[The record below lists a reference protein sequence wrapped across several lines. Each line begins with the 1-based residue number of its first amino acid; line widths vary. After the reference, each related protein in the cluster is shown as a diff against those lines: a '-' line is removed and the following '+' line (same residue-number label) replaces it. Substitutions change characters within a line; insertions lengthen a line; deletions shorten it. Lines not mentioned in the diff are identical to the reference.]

1 MHFSF
6 HNVIG
11 YLAHWRFYLK
21 ALGKWLLLAVVTG
34 LACGLVGAA
43 FHIGVSQATALR
55 AAHGWLI
62 FLLPLAGIAIVWLY
76 RTLKTEGIGTNNI
89 LDEVQHGEGVTLRLL
104 PSIFLATVLT
114 HLTGGSA
121 GREGAALQM
130 GGALGYTA
138 GWLLHL
144 DDRDMRTATMIGMAA
159 FFTALFGT
167 PLAATVFALEVISVG
182 LIYHAALLP
191 CLTASLTAFG
201 VTHLLGIAPEHFE
214 VSVPALS
221 LPALLA
227 VAALSLLCALLSVL
241 FCEVIHVTEHLL
253 AHYLPNPYIRAFAG
267 GLVLIA
273 LTLLV
278 GTRDYNGAG
287 MNVIA
292 RAIEEGQ
299 TAPLAFLLKLLF
311 TAITLGAGFKGGEVV
326 PSFFVGATFGCLAG
340 PWLGLEPGF
349 AAALGLVAVF
359 CGAVNC
365 PLASIFLALELF
377 GSEGVLFYALACA
390 LSFVL
395 SGYSGLYGSQRIL
408 YDKLKARFIDVHTN
422 AYHEGQTPEGGAK
435 D

>member
-1 MHFSF
+1 MHFGIDRAVS
-6 HNVIG
+6 
-11 YLAHWRFYLK
+11 YLAHWRHYLK
-21 ALGKWLLLAVVTG
+21 ALGKWLVLALITG
-34 LACGLVGAA
+34 VACGLVGAA
-43 FHIGVSQATALR
+43 FHIGVSRATALR

-62 FLLPLAGIAIVWLY
+62 FLLPIAGIAIVWLY
-76 RTLKTEGIGTNNI
+76 RALGTEGLGTNAI

-130 GGALGYTA
+130 GGALGYSA
-138 GWLLHL
+138 GRLLRL

-167 PLAATVFALEVISVG
+167 PAAATVFALEVISVG

-201 VTHLLGIAPEHFE
+201 ITRLLGIAPEHFE
-214 VSVPALS
+214 VAVPALS
-221 LPALLA
+221 LPLLLRVA
-227 VAALSLLCALLSVL
+227 VLSLLCALLSVL
-241 FCEVIHVTEHLL
+241 FCEVIHLAEHAL
-253 AHYLPNPYIRAFAG
+253 AHSLPNPFIRAAAG
-267 GLVLIA
+267 GAALIA
-273 LTLLV
+273 LTLIV

-287 MNVIA
+287 IEVIA
-292 RAIEEGQ
+292 RAVEGN
-299 TAPLAFLLKLLF
+299 AVPWAFVLKILF
-311 TAITLGAGFKGGEVV
+311 TVLTLRAGYKGGEIV
-326 PSFFVGATFGCLAG
+326 PAFFVGATFGCVTAPL
-340 PWLGLEPGF
+340 LGLSPGF

-365 PLASIFLALELF
+365 PLASIFLAVELF
-377 GSEGVLFYALACA
+377 GAEGLLYYALVCA

-422 AYHEGQTPEGGAK
+422 AYHEGQTPAGGAK